1 MDDPPSFRYQEVI
14 RKKTEREALNTYEC
28 EECGKFMDALLQDDA
43 EGVFQ
48 RHELRCASCHHARH
62 PKPPT
67 FFGN

>member
-1 MDDPPSFRYQEVI
+1 MDYPPSFHYQEVV

-28 EECGKFMDALLQDDA
+28 EECGKLMDALLQGDA

-48 RHELRCASCHHARH
+48 RHKLMCASCHHARH
-62 PKPPT
+62 PKPLT

>member
-1 MDDPPSFRYQEVI
+1 
-14 RKKTEREALNTYEC
+14 LNTYEC
-28 EECGKFMDALLQDDA
+28 EECRKCMDALLQDDA

-48 RHELRCASCHHARH
+48 RRELMCASRHRARH

>member
-1 MDDPPSFRYQEVI
+1 MDDPPSFRYQEVV

-28 EECGKFMDALLQDDA
+28 EECRKCMDALLQDDA

-48 RHELRCASCHHARH
+48 RRELMCASRHRARH

>member
-1 MDDPPSFRYQEVI
+1 MDDPPSFRYQEVV
-14 RKKTEREALNTYEC
+14 RKKMEREALNTYEC
-28 EECGKFMDALLQDDA
+28 EECGKFMDALLQDNA

-48 RHELRCASCHHARH
+48 RHRLMCVSRHRARH